1 MRIVHLITRMIVGGA
16 QLNTLQTVL
25 GQMKRGHKVTLV
37 CGPQTGPEGQ
47 LLDRARAEGVDLRVV
62 PSLWRELS
70 PAKDAWVVAD
80 LVRLLRQLRPDLVHT
95 HSSKAGIVGRWAARI
110 ARVPHVVHTVHGFSF
125 HDYAGGRDLYLTLER
140 LSARRADRLI
150 FISEPLRRL
159 AEERGVG
166 RPEQYAVVPS
176 GIELSPFR
184 EGAAAEQSGELGLAT
199 GVPTVGTV
207 ARLVDGKGHSQI
219 LEMAPTIIAQVPDA
233 QFVFVGAGPLQPALE
248 SESRRSGLEDRVRFL
263 GLRQDVP
270 HLLRHFDVFLL
281 PTLWEGMG
289 RVFLEAQAAGV
300 PVVANRVEGVTDVVQ
315 HGETGFLVT
324 PGETGAM
331 AAHVVRL
338 LLDSELRRTM
348 GEAGRAFVDERF
360 SDRTMVARLEQVYE
374 ELIREKV
381 APAAAA
387 GETQAP
393 GPRGWP
399 SPWRRPLRDGGDR
412 YKTAATRRRRN
423 R

>member
-1 MRIVHLITRMIVGGA
+1 MKVCHVITRMIVGGA

-25 GQMKRGHKVTLV
+25 GQMAAGHEVALV

-47 LLDRARAEGVDLRVV
+47 LRDRARAEGVDLRVV
-62 PSLWRELS
+62 SSLWRELS
-70 PAKDAWVVAD
+70 PAKDARIVVD
-80 LVRLLRQLRPDLVHT
+80 LVQLLRQLRPDLVHT
-95 HSSKAGIVGRWAARI
+95 HSSKAGIVGRWAAKI

-140 LSARRADRLI
+140 LTARCADRLI

-159 AEERGVG
+159 AQERGVG

-176 GIELSPFR
+176 GIDLGPFR
-184 EGAAAEQSGELGLAT
+184 QPDVFDLSEPVGFPPDGLI
-199 GVPTVGTV
+199 VGTV

-219 LEMAPTIIAQVPDA
+219 LEMAPTILEQVPEA
-233 QFVFVGAGPLQPALE
+233 QFVFVGAGPLQAELE
-248 SESRRSGLEDRVRFL
+248 RQSQRIGLEGRVRFL

-315 HGETGFLVT
+315 HGETGFLVN
-324 PGETGAM
+324 PGETDAM

-338 LLDSELRRTM
+338 LMDSELRRTM

-360 SDRTMVARLEQVYE
+360 SDRTMVARIGQVYDE
-374 ELIREKV
+374 VLGAKQ
-381 APAAAA
+381 A
-387 GETQAP
+387 GQ
-393 GPRGWP
+393 
-399 SPWRRPLRDGGDR
+399 DR
-412 YKTAATRRRRN
+412 QRSKEGMQTHG
-423 R
+423 